1 MKNKIKAIFKTLVQD
16 ILKPFILYTLLCGSV
31 FAIFFG
37 TILGIVWIFNFFFP
51 NNGETILYMIIQG
64 LMIVFLI
71 VLFVCYIIEYFK
83 DTVIPNYKNK
93 LKQLNNK
100 DKNYWF
106 ASHFNI

>member
-16 ILKPFILYTLLCGSV
+16 IFKPFIVYALLFGIV

-51 NNGETILYMIIQG
+51 KNGETILYNIITG
-64 LMIVFLI
+64 LMTIFLV
-71 VLFVCYIIEYFK
+71 VLFVCYIIEYFR
-83 DTVIPNYKNK
+83 DTVIPSYKNK

-100 DKNYWF
+100 DKKY
-106 ASHFNI
+106 

>member
-1 MKNKIKAIFKTLVQD
+1 MKNKIKAVFKTLVQD
-16 ILKPFILYTLLCGSV
+16 ILKPFIVYTLLFVAV

-51 NNGETILYMIIQG
+51 NNGETILYMTIQG
-64 LMIVFLI
+64 LLIMFLI
-71 VLFVCYIIEYFK
+71 VLAVCWVIEYFK

-100 DKNYWF
+100 DKKY
-106 ASHFNI
+106 

>member
-16 ILKPFILYTLLCGSV
+16 ILKPFILYTLLFVAV

-37 TILGIVWIFNFFFP
+37 TILGIVWIFNFFSP
-51 NNGETILYMIIQG
+51 KNGETILYMIIQG

-71 VLFVCYIIEYFK
+71 VLIVCYIIEYFK

-100 DKNYWF
+100 DKKY
-106 ASHFNI
+106 